1 MNDKCLFVSDLHGKI
16 NRYQKL
22 FNLIEKEKP
31 FAVFMGGDLLPS
43 SVLHSFRAGENKS
56 DFVTDFLV
64 KNFTRLKNSM
74 GEDYPLTFI
83 IMGNDD
89 PRIAEQ
95 IFLEFDQKGLWNY
108 IQGKIVDLGS
118 KYKVMGYSY
127 VPPTPFLLKDWEKYD
142 VVRDQVKPGCIN
154 PSEGFKTFNAEN
166 ENLSETIQEDLN
178 SLTFSSPMDNMIC
191 LFHSPPYKT
200 MLDRAALD
208 DVKTPQGNIDVHVG
222 SLAIKNFIQ
231 NRQPYLC
238 LHGHIHESSRITGNW
253 KDKINRTSL
262 ISAAY
267 EGPELAVISFHLA
280 DLGSAKRTII

>member
-1 MNDKCLFVSDLHGKI
+1 
-16 NRYQKL
+16 
-22 FNLIEKEKP
+22 
-31 FAVFMGGDLLPS
+31 
-43 SVLHSFRAGENKS
+43 
-56 DFVTDFLV
+56 
-64 KNFTRLKNSM
+64 
-74 GEDYPLTFI
+74 
-83 IMGNDD
+83 
-89 PRIAEQ
+89 
-95 IFLEFDQKGLWNY
+95 
-108 IQGKIVDLGS
+108 
-118 KYKVMGYSY
+118 
-127 VPPTPFLLKDWEKYD
+127 
-142 VVRDQVKPGCIN
+142 
-154 PSEGFKTFNAEN
+154 
-166 ENLSETIQEDLN
+166 
-178 SLTFSSPMDNMIC
+178 
-191 LFHSPPYKT
+191 